1 MYLGEAIAKGGIN
14 AKLYRKAYGE
24 LSICYAGHQFVAY
37 GELPICYAGHRFV
50 ALENAIADY
59 WEIVPE
65 HFTLEDAIKEARKR
79 GSAIMLRRAGERE
92 VSLSAFAIA
101 SDEWEVC

>member
-14 AKLYRKAYGE
+14 AKLYRKEYGE
-24 LSICYAGHQFVAY
+24 LQPICYAGHQFVA
-37 GELPICYAGHRFV
+37 
-50 ALENAIADY
+50 LENAIADD

-65 HFTLEDAIKEARKR
+65 RFTLEEAIKEARKR

-92 VSLSAFAIA
+92 VSLSTFAIA

>member
-14 AKLYRKAYGE
+14 AKLYRKE
-24 LSICYAGHQFVAY
+24 C
-37 GELPICYAGHRFV
+37 GELPICYAGLHFV
-50 ALENAIADY
+50 PLKHAIADD

-65 HFTLEDAIKEARKR
+65 RFTLEEAIKEARKR

-92 VSLSAFAIA
+92 VSLSTFAIA

>member
-14 AKLYRKAYGE
+14 AKLYRKEYGE
-24 LSICYAGHQFVAY
+24 LQPICYAGHQFVA
-37 GELPICYAGHRFV
+37 
-50 ALENAIADY
+50 LENAIADD

-65 HFTLEDAIKEARKR
+65 RFTLEEAIKEARR
-79 GSAIMLRRAGERE
+79 NGSAVTLQRPGERIITI
-92 VSLSAFAIA
+92 SSYAIA

>member
-14 AKLYRKAYGE
+14 AKLYRKEYGG
-24 LSICYAGHQFVAY
+24 LPICYCYAGHQFVT
-37 GELPICYAGHRFV
+37 
-50 ALENAIADY
+50 LENAIADD

-65 HFTLEDAIKEARKR
+65 RFTLEDAIKEARR
-79 GSAIMLRRAGERE
+79 NGSAVTLQRPGERIITIP
-92 VSLSAFAIA
+92 SYAIA

>member
-14 AKLYRKAYGE
+14 AKLYRKE
-24 LSICYAGHQFVAY
+24 Y
-37 GELPICYAGHRFV
+37 GELPICYAGHQFV
-50 ALENAIADY
+50 ALENAIADD

-65 HFTLEDAIKEARKR
+65 RFTLEEAIKEARKR

-92 VSLSAFAIA
+92 VSLSTFAIA

>member
-14 AKLYRKAYGE
+14 AKLYRKEYGE
-24 LSICYAGHQFVAY
+24 LSICY
-37 GELPICYAGHRFV
+37 CYAGQQFV
-50 ALENAIADY
+50 TLENAIADD

-65 HFTLEDAIKEARKR
+65 RFTLEEAIKEARKR

-92 VSLSAFAIA
+92 VSLSTFAIA

>member
-14 AKLYRKAYGE
+14 AKLYRKAYGV
-24 LSICYAGHQFVAY
+24 SPV
-37 GELPICYAGHRFV
+37 CYAGHRFV
-50 ALENAIADY
+50 ALENAIADD
-59 WEIVPE
+59 WEIMPE
-65 HFTLEDAIKEARKR
+65 RFTLEEAIKEARKR

-92 VSLSAFAIA
+92 VSLSVFAIA

>member
-14 AKLYRKAYGE
+14 AKLYRKE
-24 LSICYAGHQFVAY
+24 Y
-37 GELPICYAGHRFV
+37 GELPICYAGHQFV
-50 ALENAIADY
+50 ALENAIADD

-65 HFTLEDAIKEARKR
+65 RFTLEEAIKEAGKR
-79 GSAIMLRRAGERE
+79 GASGVRLVRRGELP
-92 VSLSAFAIA
+92 VYIPSGSLW